1 MSGRT
6 DLLRVMCG
14 EAASRV
20 PVVPLL
26 GAFSARLVGY
36 PVGRCLA
43 DPGLQAEA
51 QLAAVEALA
60 PDAVFPFMD
69 LSAEAEA
76 LGAQVRW
83 PGEGAPEIAKTVEP
97 DALLGALRQKDT
109 SAGRLPVFTETVRL
123 LAGRAEGRYA
133 VGAYV
138 SGPWTLVATALGLAQ
153 AARLLRRDRETAAPL
168 IEAAVRFG
176 AALAADFSSAGA
188 DLVMVL
194 EPCVAGGIMS
204 PADFTALVRP
214 ALDGMLSQ
222 CRGCGPLPVLH
233 VCGDARGVLPLL
245 GPPAEYGLSVDAP
258 VDLQYAA
265 QHLHEGAALWGN
277 VDPVD
282 VLMRG
287 TPEGVTAHCR
297 RCMGAM
303 AKRGGFVLAS
313 GCEVPP
319 DAPLDNL
326 RAMVG
331 SAR

>member
-1 MSGRT
+1 MSRRT
-6 DLLRVMCG
+6 DLLRVMRG
-14 EAASRV
+14 EAAQGV

-26 GAFSARLVGY
+26 GAFSAKLVGH

-43 DPGLQAEA
+43 DTGLQAEA
-51 QLAAVEALA
+51 QVAAVEALA
-60 PDAVFPFMD
+60 PDAIFPFMD

-76 LGAQVRW
+76 LGAQVRR
-83 PGEGAPEIAKTVEP
+83 PGEGAPEISRPVES
-97 DALLGALRQKDT
+97 DALLGALGQRDT

-123 LAGRAEGRYA
+123 LSARVGRECA

-138 SGPWTLVATALGLAQ
+138 SGPWTLVATALGLGP
-153 AARLLRRDRETAAPL
+153 AARLLRRDRETAARL
-168 IEAAVRFG
+168 IEAAARFG
-176 AALAADFSSAGA
+176 AALAADSSSAGA

-204 PADFTALVRP
+204 PTDFTVLVRP
-214 ALDGMLSQ
+214 ALDEMLSQ
-222 CRGCGPLPVLH
+222 SRRCGPLPVLH
-233 VCGDARGVLPLL
+233 ICGDAKGVLSLL
-245 GPPAEYGLSVDAP
+245 GPLAEYGLSVDAP
-258 VDLQYAA
+258 VELPYAA

-277 VDPVD
+277 VNPVE

-287 TPEGVTAHCR
+287 TPEDVTVHCR

-319 DAPLDNL
+319 HAPLGNV
-326 RAMVG
+326 RAMVEA
-331 SAR
+331 AR